1 MSRAEVSQTNVSVT
15 TEQQPRLKRR
25 LRSRQLSMIAIGGCI
40 GTGLFL
46 ASGLSIHQAGPGGV
60 MVAFSLMGLMVYFLM
75 TSLGEMASFMPT
87 SGSFYTYGK
96 HFFDPAFGFA
106 QGINYWFNWA
116 ITLAAELAAA
126 AMIMKFWFPGVPAFD
141 WCALFLGL
149 LFSLNILS
157 VKGFGE
163 AEFWMSFIKVFVVL
177 IFIVCGVL
185 LATGIIGHHA
195 VGFTNWH
202 IQGAPFHGGFMAIL
216 GVFMVAGF
224 SFQGT
229 ELVGVAAG
237 ESEDPKRSIPRA
249 IKKVFWRI
257 LLFYILS
264 LFVISLL
271 IPYTS
276 PQLLHN
282 DVATSPFTLVF
293 ANTGFHYAAGLM
305 NFVILIAV
313 LSAGNSG
320 MYAST
325 RMLWYLSKK
334 GHAPKIF
341 SRVDGRGVPIW
352 ALIATTLVGAMAFL
366 TSKFGDGSV
375 YIWLLNASGLSGFIT
390 WLGIAIS
397 HYRFRRAYVLQGRD
411 LKDLSYRAKLFPFGP
426 IFALLL
432 CMFVIVGQDM
442 ALFSGNFDWH
452 GMLVSYIGLPIFLAL
467 WFGYKW
473 KHKTKIV
480 PLHECKFELAQND

>member
-1 MSRAEVSQTNVSVT
+1 MFRAKIKWPSFFSIPTKSPQLH
-15 TEQQPRLKRR
+15 RHLK
-25 LRSRQLSMIAIGGCI
+25 SRQLSMIAIGGCI

-60 MVAFSLMGLMVYFLM
+60 MLAFALMGLMVYFVM
-75 TSLGEMASFMPT
+75 TSLGEMAAFLPT
-87 SGSFYTYGK
+87 AGSFYTYGT

-106 QGINYWFNWA
+106 QGVNYWYNWA
-116 ITLAAELAAA
+116 ITLAAEIAAA
-126 AMIMKFWFPGVPAFD
+126 AMIMKFWFPSSAALD
-141 WCALFLGL
+141 WSVLFLGL
-149 LFSLNILS
+149 LLAINLLS

-163 AEFWMSFIKVFVVL
+163 IEFWMSLVKVIVVL
-177 IFIVCGVL
+177 LFIICGALIAAGV
-185 LATGIIGHHA
+185 IGHHA
-195 VGFTNWH
+195 VGMQNWR
-202 IQGAPFHGGFMAIL
+202 IAGAPFHGGFLAFL

-237 ESEDPKRSIPRA
+237 ESDEPQISIPRA

-257 LLFYILS
+257 LLFYICS
-264 LFVISLL
+264 LFIISTL

-282 DVATSPFTLVF
+282 DVVTSPFTLVF
-293 ANTGFHYAAGLM
+293 SQSGLHYAAGLM
-305 NFVILIAV
+305 NLVILMAV

-325 RMLWYLSKK
+325 RMLWFLSKK
-334 GHAPKIF
+334 GHAPAF
-341 SRVDGRGVPIW
+341 FGYLDRRGVPLF
-352 ALIATTLVGAMAFL
+352 ALLATTLVGALAFL
-366 TSKFGDGSV
+366 TSTFGNGLV
-375 YIWLLNASGLSGFIT
+375 YVWLLNASGLSGFIT

-411 LKDLSYRAKLFPFGP
+411 LKALPYRAKWFPFGP
-426 IFALLL
+426 IFAVLL
-432 CMFVIVGQDM
+432 CVFVMVGQDM
-442 ALFSGNFDWH
+442 DVFSGHVDWH
-452 GMLVSYIGLPIFLAL
+452 GMLVSYIGLPVFLAL

-473 KHKTKIV
+473 IHKTKVV
-480 PLHECKFELAQND
+480 PLKQCRFDTL